1 MRNFSQAGIDTGGR
15 TSGKIRTTCPKC
27 RDTRNHPED
36 KSLSV
41 DLDTGW
47 CHCFHCEANFRVPD
61 PDEERQRQRRLER
74 RQHQREAQSATKR
87 YVRPTF
93 VEANLNLPASIADY
107 LVGKRGISP
116 QTLRQLKVTG
126 QYEPMPPF
134 GQGSTP
140 KDPEL
145 CIGFNYFE
153 DGRLVNTKFRTL
165 QKTFKMV
172 KGAELIPY
180 NLDSLKGADSCYIVE
195 GEIDALTLHEV
206 GRTAVVSV
214 PAGGNTNSAWLDR
227 FMESHFDDMK
237 TIYLATDTDA
247 NGLKMRHELIRRF
260 GEERC
265 RIVTFSPD
273 CKDANEELLR
283 HGRDSLLRCLDQAAE
298 LPLEDVVTAADLRED
313 LRALFENGLT
323 RGAETGLANFDRLCT
338 FETGRLLVVTGRP
351 GDGKSEFVDELV
363 TRLAMQHDWKAL
375 YFSPENQPLA
385 LHQCKLIERIA
396 GEKFRRSSGLEP
408 QRVEQI
414 VDWLSENIFHLQPGT
429 EAYTPDRVLTTARRM
444 VVRKGIRI
452 LVIDPLNR
460 LEQQLSPGQTELQYI
475 SDLLNRLSRFA
486 MQNRCL
492 VILVAHPRK
501 VNRNPL
507 GELRRVE
514 MNDINGSA
522 DFANKC
528 DYCLVV
534 ERDRMGGCTRVHV
547 EKVRFRHL
555 GEPGSC
561 CFTYNKDCGRYQPCQ
576 ERQNGN
582 SRELFDVD
590 YPDSFWEACLREH
603 LKPRQ
608 SV

>member
-15 TSGKIRTTCPKC
+15 ISGKIRTTCPKC
-27 RDTRNHPED
+27 RDTRTNHGD

-61 PDEERQRQRRLER
+61 LEEERLRRQRRN
-74 RQHQREAQSATKR
+74 RQQRLLQAQTATKR
-87 YVRPTF
+87 YVCPLF
-93 VEANLNLPASIADY
+93 VEANLDLPEPIANY
-107 LVGKRGISP
+107 LVKQRGLSL
-116 QTLRQLKVTG
+116 QTLRRLKVTG
-126 QYEPMPPF
+126 QWEAMPSTTPGAPF
-134 GQGSTP
+134 R
-140 KDPEL
+140 DPEP

-153 DGRLVNTKFRTL
+153 EGRLVNTKFRTL
-165 QKTFKMV
+165 QKGFKMV

-180 NLDSLKGADSCYIVE
+180 NLDSLKGKESCYIVE

-206 GRTAVVSV
+206 GRTAVISV
-214 PAGGNTNSAWLDR
+214 PAGGNTNSTWLDR
-227 FMESHFDDMK
+227 FMESHFDDMQ
-237 TIYLATDTDA
+237 TIYLATDNDA

-265 RIVTFSPD
+265 RVVTFSPD
-273 CKDANEELLR
+273 CKDANEELMR
-283 HGRDSLLRCLDQAAE
+283 HGRESLLRCLDEAGE
-298 LPLEDVVTAADLRED
+298 LPLEDVVTANDLRDD
-313 LRALFENGLT
+313 LKALFENGLT
-323 RGAETGLANFDRLCT
+323 HGAQTALANFDRLCT

-351 GDGKSEFVDELV
+351 GDGKSEFVDELI
-363 TRLAMQHDWKAL
+363 TRLALLHDWKTL
-375 YFSPENQPLA
+375 FFSPENQPLA

-414 VDWLSENIFHLQPGT
+414 IAWLSENIFHLQPGI
-429 EAYTPDRVLTTARRM
+429 EAYTLDRVLGTARQM
-444 VVRKGIRI
+444 VVRRGIRI

-460 LEQQLSPGQTELQYI
+460 LEQQLAPGQTELQYI

-486 MQNRCL
+486 VQNHCL

-501 VNRNPL
+501 VNRNL
-507 GELRRVE
+507 SGELRRVE

-534 ERDRMGGCTRVHV
+534 ERDRSAKVTRVHV

-555 GEPGSC
+555 GETGHCS
-561 CFTYNKDCGRYQPCQ
+561 FSYNTDCGRYQPCR
-576 ERQNGN
+576 ERLGGNGH
-582 SRELFDVD
+582 ELFDVE
-590 YPDSFWEACLREH
+590 YPESFWEACLKEH
-603 LKPRQ
+603 LKPR
-608 SV
+608 

>member
-1 MRNFSQAGIDTGGR
+1 MRNFHQFGIDTKGR
-15 TSGKIRTTCPKC
+15 TSGKMRTTCPKC
-27 RDTRNHPED
+27 KDHRSNPGDP
-36 KSLSV
+36 SLSV

-61 PDEERQRQRRLER
+61 PEEERLRRLRLER
-74 RQHQREAQSATKR
+74 LRRQHESTPTTRR
-87 YVRPTF
+87 YVRPDF
-93 VEANLNLPASIADY
+93 IEANLDLPAPIAAY
-107 LVGKRGISP
+107 LVEQRGLSL
-116 QTLRQLKVTG
+116 QTLRRMKVTG
-126 QYEPMPPF
+126 QWEMMPAAGGKEPSGMPEP
-134 GQGSTP
+134 
-140 KDPEL
+140 

-153 DGRLVNTKFRTL
+153 DGKLVNTKFRTL

-180 NLDSLKGADSCYIVE
+180 NLDSLRGQQSCYIVE

-206 GRTAVVSV
+206 GRTAVISV
-214 PAGGNTNSAWLDR
+214 PAGGNTNSTWLDR
-227 FMESHFDDMK
+227 FMESHFDDK
-237 TIYLATDTDA
+237 QTIYLATDNDA
-247 NGLKMRHELIRRF
+247 NGLKMRHELLRRF

-265 RIVTFSPD
+265 RIVTFSPG

-283 HGRDSLLRCLDQAAE
+283 HGRESLLRCLDEAAE
-298 LPLEDVVTAADLRED
+298 PPLEDVVTAADLRED
-313 LRALFENGLT
+313 LQALFENGLT
-323 RGAETGLANFDRLCT
+323 RGAETGLPNFDRLCT

-363 TRLAMQHDWKAL
+363 TRLALLHDWKAL
-375 YFSPENQPLA
+375 FFSPENQPLA

-414 VDWLSENIFHLQPGT
+414 VGWLSENIFHLQPGVD
-429 EAYTPDRVLTTARRM
+429 AYTLDRVLGTARQM
-444 VVRKGIRI
+444 VVRRGIRI

-460 LEQQLSPGQTELQYI
+460 LEQQLAPGQTELQYI

-486 MQNRCL
+486 VQNRCL

-501 VNRNPL
+501 VNRNL
-507 GELRRVE
+507 NGELRRVE

-534 ERDRMGGCTRVHV
+534 ERDRGAGITRVHI

-555 GEPGSC
+555 GETGSC
-561 CFTYNKDCGRYQPCQ
+561 GFTYNKDCGRYQPCR
-576 ERQNGN
+576 ERPGGN
-582 SRELFDVD
+582 DRNLFDVE
-590 YPDSFWEACLREH
+590 YPESFWEACLREH

-608 SV
+608 SA

>member
-1 MRNFSQAGIDTGGR
+1 MRNFSQAGIDTGGHI
-15 TSGKIRTTCPKC
+15 SGKIKTTCPKC
-27 RDTRNHPED
+27 KDTRTHPED

-41 DLDTGW
+41 DIDTGW
-47 CHCFHCEANFRVPD
+47 CFCFHCEARFRVPD
-61 PDEERQRQRRLER
+61 SEEERLHRQRLDRQRQER
-74 RQHQREAQSATKR
+74 ETHAAAKR

-93 VEANLNLPASIADY
+93 VEANLNLPAPIADY
-107 LVGKRGISP
+107 LTRRRGLSLR
-116 QTLRQLKVTG
+116 TLREMKVTG
-126 QYEPMPPF
+126 QYEIMPAAT
-134 GQGSTP
+134 GNGA

-153 DGRLVNTKFRTL
+153 DGRLANTKFRTL
-165 QKTFKMV
+165 QKGFKMV

-180 NLDSLKGADSCYIVE
+180 NLDSLLGHSECYIVE

-206 GRTAVVSV
+206 GLTPVISV
-214 PAGGNTNSAWLDR
+214 PAGGNTNSTWLDR
-227 FMESHFDDMK
+227 FIESHFGDKK
-237 TIYLATDTDA
+237 TIFLATDNDT
-247 NGLKMRHELIRRF
+247 NGLKMRHELLRRF

-265 RIVTFSPD
+265 RIVTFSPG
-273 CKDANEELLR
+273 CKDANEELLN
-283 HGRDSLLRCLDQAAE
+283 HGREILLRCLDAAAE
-298 LPLEDVVTAADLRED
+298 PPIEGVVTANDMREE
-313 LRALFENGLT
+313 LQALFENGLT
-323 RGAETGLANFDRLCT
+323 HGAGTGLPNFDPLCT

-363 TRLAMQHDWKAL
+363 TRLAMLHDWKTL
-375 YFSPENQPLA
+375 FFSPENQPLA
-385 LHQCKLIERIA
+385 LHQCKLIERIV
-396 GEKFRRSSGLEP
+396 GGKFRRSSGLEP
-408 QRVEQI
+408 QFVKQVME
-414 VDWLSENIFHLQPGT
+414 WLSENIFHLQPGI
-429 EAYTPDRVLTTARRM
+429 EAYTLERVLHTARQM

-460 LEQQLSPGQTELQYI
+460 LEQPLAPGQTELQYI

-501 VNRNPL
+501 VNRTL
-507 GELRRVE
+507 TGELRRVE

-534 ERDRMGGCTRVHV
+534 ERDRGKNLTRVHV

-555 GEPGSC
+555 GEPGHC
-561 CFTYNKDCGRYQPCQ
+561 CFTYNKDCGRYQPCH
-576 ERQNGN
+576 ERPDGN
-582 SRELFDVD
+582 SREIFDVE
-590 YPDSFWEACLREH
+590 YPDSFWEACFKELPT
-603 LKPRQ
+603 PRQ